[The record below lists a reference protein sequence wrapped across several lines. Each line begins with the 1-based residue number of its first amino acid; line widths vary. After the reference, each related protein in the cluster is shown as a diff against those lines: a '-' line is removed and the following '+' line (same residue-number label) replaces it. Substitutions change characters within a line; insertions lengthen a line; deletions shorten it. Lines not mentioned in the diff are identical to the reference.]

1 MINLIMT
8 NLIMTDKPVNKSN
21 VESFRYHKYRH
32 NKSEC
37 QTNLNSD
44 GNGKFNFV
52 DKKDETF
59 LLMTCHM
66 NEKNHQVLWY
76 LNIGCSNHMSRDKP
90 VLFDLDESY

>member
-1 MINLIMT
+1 
-8 NLIMTDKPVNKSN
+8 MTDKPVNKSN
-21 VESFRYHKYRH
+21 VECFRYHKYRH
-32 NKSEC
+32 NKYEC

-44 GNGKFNFV
+44 GNRKFNFV

-76 LNIGCSNHMSRDKP
+76 LNTGCSNYMSRDKP